1 MCSWILQDI
10 FTDVTMTDK
19 INFILATDIGI
30 IKNIRSSIVIGI
42 DRKMNSEYSKA
53 NSMYKW
59 LFNYR
64 GRNEIYRKYR
74 KQNVVVSKL
83 AKS

>member
-1 MCSWILQDI
+1 
-10 FTDVTMTDK
+10 MTDK
-19 INFILATDIGI
+19 INFILAIDIGI

-53 NSMYKW
+53 NSMCKW

-64 GRNEIYRKYR
+64 GRKKICRKYS

-83 AKS
+83 AKM

>member
-19 INFILATDIGI
+19 INFILAIDIEI

-64 GRNEIYRKYR
+64 GRKEKCRKYR